1 MKNNASHKTFIY
13 SEVWSAPLIL
23 NQGTVNQGKCEAG
36 PILIYETKNGR
47 LLSPV
52 NLFLSRR

>member
-23 NQGTVNQGKCEAG
+23 NQETVNQGKCEAG
-36 PILIYETKNGR
+36 PILIYETKKWKTAKP
-47 LLSPV
+47 SKSFP
-52 NLFLSRR
+52 F